1 MINSFEELS
10 KVPLTSEV
18 SPTNDS
24 IKESIANTTTENEPE
39 GLVPHS
45 DDETVKEEVV
55 PDDSDNNDD
64 DSEGKEIVEDV
75 KEEEVV
81 TATDNPADGGS
92 VEEKPVNEVESTDTT
107 VVDQPTDTDAVK
119 EVTNDVTES
128 TETPSVETQDDKSS
142 NAVPESSSVETD
154 DASVDSK
161 LENTDPVVTGV
172 SEGSDKTVSIEAPEV
187 EDNAGITEKT
197 LEDSPEKTEDTGNSR
212 DNKLI
217 EALVESVATLTKK
230 LEGFQGKVEGLV
242 ESAKLDVPDI
252 APTDTDA
259 VEETEE
265 NLPERKSVVS
275 ATEAPEEGT
284 RPHTD
289 SISDVENEESDAT
302 PDNEGEP
309 EQTEEE
315 KRASVEAAL
324 SNLDAQWPEL
334 SPKLTDVERISYLR
348 AIRHIRS
355 GEGTSEDANIIEST
369 HRAVESREK
378 ETEQK

>member
-55 PDDSDNNDD
+55 PDDSDDNDD

-107 VVDQPTDTDAVK
+107 VVDQPADTDVVK

-242 ESAKLDVPDI
+242 ESAKLDVPDM